1 MVMRLNFSACLLLA
15 LTACVSSGNPG
26 PEFSE
31 DDLSTLS
38 LTNPQNA
45 QGRVLTGG
53 QPSPE
58 DLAALK
64 GWGFGTI
71 VSLRTEGED
80 IGYDDQAMAKELGL
94 TFVNIP
100 VGIRDGLTV
109 AKASRMRS
117 VVNQTKAPVLLY
129 CGSGNRVGALY
140 ALGAYYLDGKS
151 IEEALAVGRT
161 TGLTGFEPTV
171 RKLLEKDQGD

>member
-1 MVMRLNFSACLLLA
+1 MMRQLLSACLMLVLS
-15 LTACVSSGNPG
+15 ACASSANVGSL
-26 PEFSE
+26 FSE
-31 DDLSTLS
+31 ADLSTLS

-64 GWGFGTI
+64 DLGFGTI
-71 VSLRTEGED
+71 ISLRTEGED
-80 IGYDDQAMAKELGL
+80 IGYDEQAMAEELRL

-100 VGIRDGLTV
+100 VGIKNGLT
-109 AKASRMRS
+109 AATASNLRS
-117 VVNQTKAPVLLY
+117 AVNQTKAPVFLH
-129 CGSGNRVGALY
+129 CGSGNRVGAVY

-151 IEEALAVGRT
+151 IEEALEVGRA

-171 RKLLEKDQGD
+171 RKLLERGEGR

>member
-1 MVMRLNFSACLLLA
+1 MMRQLLSACLMLVLS
-15 LTACVSSGNPG
+15 ACASSGNVG
-26 PEFSE
+26 SLFSE
-31 DDLSTLS
+31 ADLSTLS
-38 LTNPQNA
+38 LTNPQYA

-64 GWGFGTI
+64 DLGFGTI
-71 VSLRTEGED
+71 ISLRTEGED
-80 IGYDDQAMAKELGL
+80 IGYDEQAMAEELRL

-100 VGIRDGLTV
+100 VGIKNGLT
-109 AKASRMRS
+109 AAAASNLRS
-117 VVNQTKAPVLLY
+117 AVNQTKAPVFLH
-129 CGSGNRVGALY
+129 CGSGNRVGAVY

-151 IEEALAVGRT
+151 IEEALEVGRA

-171 RKLLEKDQGD
+171 RKLLERGEGR